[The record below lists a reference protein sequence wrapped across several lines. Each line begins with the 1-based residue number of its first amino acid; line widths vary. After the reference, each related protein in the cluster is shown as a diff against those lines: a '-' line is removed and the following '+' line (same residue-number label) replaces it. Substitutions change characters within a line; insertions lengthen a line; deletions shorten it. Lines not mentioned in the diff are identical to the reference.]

1 MPLGVTGRL
10 AVPAAEAP
18 SMKLLAHRSHRRT
31 DAQPR
36 RSGGEP
42 AAIVVDSLVVDVA
55 NRKATRHG
63 RHLDLQPRQFE
74 LLVYL
79 ARRVGQVVT
88 RPMLAK
94 AVWKDETATWT
105 NVITVNVC
113 MLRRELERPGQPTI
127 LHTVRGR
134 GYRLGERGGPKP
146 PLAET

>member
-1 MPLGVTGRL
+1 MN
-10 AVPAAEAP
+10 
-18 SMKLLAHRSHRRT
+18 LLEHQSRRRA
-31 DAQPR
+31 DAQPD

-42 AAIVVDSLVVDVA
+42 AAIVVDSLVVDLA
-55 NRKATRHG
+55 NGKATRHG
-63 RHLDLQPRQFE
+63 RLLDLQPRQFD
-74 LLVYL
+74 LLAYL

-88 RPMLAK
+88 RTTIAK

-134 GYRLGERGGPKP
+134 GYRLGERRGPESSLTEPQAIRPRRFVGKRD
-146 PLAET
+146 